1 MQFDVGAEL
10 RREREARKL
19 SLRAVASAVGV
30 SASLLS
36 QVETGKTQPSVSTLY
51 ALVNHL
57 GISLD
62 ALMGTARVATSP
74 LGSSTISSIDGADA
88 RAHDSRS
95 DSVVQ
100 RRDDNPVIEMENGV
114 TWERLAVG
122 ESAVADPMIVTY
134 QPGGSSSLEGK
145 MTRHAAL
152 EYGVLLEGSLT
163 LKLDFETYDL
173 CPGDSFCFDA
183 QRPHL
188 YTNHGDVPA
197 RGIWFVIGRREMA
210 YQTLSDLGHDDSEA
224 DVRPISSAV
233 DVLQALKAM
242 RPDSRVAPPSSAS

>member
-10 RREREARKL
+10 RRVRESRKL

-51 ALVNHL
+51 ALVNYL

-62 ALMGTARVATSP
+62 GLMGHNRVDSSP
-74 LGSSTISSIDGADA
+74 LGLSTASDSTASDG
-88 RAHDSRS
+88 RRS

-100 RRDDNPVIEMENGV
+100 RREDNPIIEMENGV

-122 ESAVADPMIVTY
+122 DSAVADPLIVTY
-134 QPGGSSSLEGK
+134 APAGSSSVEGK
-145 MTRHAAL
+145 MMRHAAL
-152 EYGVLLEGSLT
+152 EYGVLLEGRLT
-163 LKLDFETYDL
+163 LRIDFETYEL
-173 CPGDSFCFDA
+173 TPGDSFCFDA

-188 YTNHGDVPA
+188 YINEGDVPA

-210 YQTLSDLGHDDSEA
+210 YQTLSDLGHDHPA
-224 DVRPISSAV
+224 DARPISSAV
-233 DVLQALKAM
+233 DVLQAMKSLKVEP
-242 RPDSRVAPPSSAS
+242 RL